1 MKTKITPHPTLNNIK
16 NSLNEY
22 EEYYIIKGNNAYKI
36 IVKKLENEINIK
48 CKNYSIKLNNNDL
61 TMLTK
66 LPLNTI
72 DEAYEYIINIF
83 ERNKVTIKD
92 IILKKKIILSLKVY
106 SYNLE
111 KDIEIMLK
119 YSKENKELMM
129 NELNNNYK
137 NEDLNNLKEEIEIL
151 RKEIKILK
159 MKNNIKVSQNNEI
172 EILNEIVNN
181 NNNNNKEFKSNP
193 QNDKIM
199 HYLVQDSYAHYAFDN
214 TFSVFIT
221 INNLLYLTYSNANKS
236 IIFYNIIDNKKI
248 KEIKNA
254 HDKYIT
260 NFRHYLD
267 VINKRNLIISI
278 SSDDNNIKLWNAN
291 NFECLLDIKNIYKKP
306 YLNSACFL
314 NDNNNICIVSS
325 NCTYS
330 LEIEPIKIFDLNGK
344 NIKEIN
350 NSDINTSF
358 IDVYYCFKLNTNFII
373 TGNRGY
379 IKSYNYNKNEIYHTY
394 YDKDKNEHRSIV
406 INSNEEIIK
415 LVEANLDKNIRI
427 WNFHTGKLL
436 NKITIEDYSLRCIC
450 LWNKDYLFSCG
461 NSKEIKLLDLKKGN
475 VIKNLSSHNKSITC
489 IKKIFHPKIGECL
502 LSQGLENDGIKL
514 WINN

>member
-151 RKEIKILK
+151 RKEINISK
-159 MKNNIKVSQNNEI
+159 MKNNNIKFSQNNEI
-172 EILNEIVNN
+172 EILNEIVN

-325 NCTYS
+325 T
-330 LEIEPIKIFDLNGK
+330 IF
-344 NIKEIN
+344 I
-350 NSDINTSF
+350 
-358 IDVYYCFKLNTNFII
+358 CF
-373 TGNRGY
+373 
-379 IKSYNYNKNEIYHTY
+379 
-394 YDKDKNEHRSIV
+394 
-406 INSNEEIIK
+406 
-415 LVEANLDKNIRI
+415 
-427 WNFHTGKLL
+427 
-436 NKITIEDYSLRCIC
+436 
-450 LWNKDYLFSCG
+450 
-461 NSKEIKLLDLKKGN
+461 
-475 VIKNLSSHNKSITC
+475 
-489 IKKIFHPKIGECL
+489 
-502 LSQGLENDGIKL
+502 
-514 WINN
+514 